1 MTGALRAHQV
11 LLVEDSPTDVLLLE
25 TSIELGQLP
34 LQLRL
39 AEDGMEALQQLE
51 QDLTEGNLP
60 ELILL
65 DLNMPRMNGFEVL
78 EALKEREDYQ
88 SLRVVVLTTSAASVD
103 RERALEL
110 GAHAFV
116 TKPFEFDRVIML
128 LGRVTSALN
137 GQLEWHSV

>member
-88 SLRVVVLTTSAASVD
+88 NLRVVVLTTSAASVD

-110 GAHAFV
+110 GALAFV